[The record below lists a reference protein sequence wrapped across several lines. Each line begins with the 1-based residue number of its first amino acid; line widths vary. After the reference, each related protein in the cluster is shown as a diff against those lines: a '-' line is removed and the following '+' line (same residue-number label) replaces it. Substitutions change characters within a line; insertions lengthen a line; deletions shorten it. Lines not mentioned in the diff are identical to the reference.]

1 MINKLLTIENIL
13 KFHKDNKGL
22 PKYKLDQ
29 FVSYKKN
36 DFKFYP
42 IESNKQITSIIEN

>member
-29 FVSYKKN
+29 FVSYKKMTLN
-36 DFKFYP
+36 FT
-42 IESNKQITSIIEN
+42 Q